1 MVGKKLQGRGG
12 GQAEGAEAGV
22 DDEGG
27 GEMREERELIWGA
40 RVRVSFG
47 GFCGDNMGEM
57 EPKTLNIRGSILKK
71 KSPALG
77 D

>member
-27 GEMREERELIWGA
+27 GEDLGGQGEGEEPPAAWEDQHQPLSS
-40 RVRVSFG
+40 RVS
-47 GFCGDNMGEM
+47 
-57 EPKTLNIRGSILKK
+57 
-71 KSPALG
+71 
-77 D
+77 

>member
-27 GEMREERELIWGA
+27 GEDEGGEGADLGGQGEGEEPPAAWEDQHQPLSS
-40 RVRVSFG
+40 RVS
-47 GFCGDNMGEM
+47 
-57 EPKTLNIRGSILKK
+57 
-71 KSPALG
+71 
-77 D
+77 